1 MPTDRG
7 SRAIGPWQKESLRR
21 DSISCS
27 RKSAGRRSSDRT
39 RISHRGRSWTGYGT
53 ETRRVMARFPAALAE
68 RAASLLVIL
77 TAWEVV
83 AWLAHSRLFPGAVAV
98 LATLVDEAAHGDLLH
113 HLYATLVRVAI
124 AFALAMALGTA
135 IGLAMARSRFVD
147 TLLDSGVVLLLN
159 LPALVIAVLL
169 YVWLGLTEAA
179 AIGAVTLSKLPAV
192 IVTLR
197 EGARTLDRDLAEMA
211 RSFHFGHWRTFRHVT
226 LPQLSSYFLIA
237 SRTGLSLIWK
247 IVLVV
252 ELLGRPDG
260 IGYAIQVFF
269 QLFD

>member
-1 MPTDRG
+1 
-7 SRAIGPWQKESLRR
+7 
-21 DSISCS
+21 
-27 RKSAGRRSSDRT
+27 
-39 RISHRGRSWTGYGT
+39 
-53 ETRRVMARFPAALAE
+53 MARFPAAFAE
-68 RAASLLVIL
+68 RAISLLVIL
-77 TAWEVV
+77 TVWEVA
-83 AWLAHSRLFPGAVAV
+83 AWLAHSRLFPGAGAV

-113 HLYATLVRVAI
+113 HLGATLVRVAI

-135 IGLAMARSRFVD
+135 IGLAMARSRAVD

-179 AIGAVTLSKLPAV
+179 AIGAVTLSKLPTV
-192 IVTLR
+192 VVTLR
-197 EGARTLDRDLAEMA
+197 EGARTLDRDLADMA
-211 RSFHFGHWRTFRHVT
+211 RSFHFGVWRTWRHVT
-226 LPQLSSYFLIA
+226 LPQLSPFFLVA
-237 SRTGLSLIWK
+237 SRTGLALIWK

-269 QLFD
+269 QLFDIRRLIAYALAFVAVVLAVEWGVLQPLERRLARWRR

>member
-1 MPTDRG
+1 
-7 SRAIGPWQKESLRR
+7 
-21 DSISCS
+21 
-27 RKSAGRRSSDRT
+27 
-39 RISHRGRSWTGYGT
+39 
-53 ETRRVMARFPAALAE
+53 MARFPAAFAE

-77 TAWEVV
+77 TAWEVA
-83 AWLAHSRLFPGAVAV
+83 AWLAHSRLFPGAGAV
-98 LATLVDEAAHGDLLH
+98 LATLVDEAARGDLLH
-113 HLYATLVRVAI
+113 HLGATLVRVAI

-135 IGLAMARSRFVD
+135 IGLAMARSRAVD

-179 AIGAVTLSKLPAV
+179 AIGAVTLSKLPTV
-192 IVTLR
+192 VVTLR
-197 EGARTLDRDLAEMA
+197 EGARTLDRDLADMA
-211 RSFHFGHWRTFRHVT
+211 KSFHLGLWRTWRHVI
-226 LPQLSSYFLIA
+226 LPQLYPFFLVA
-237 SRTGLSLIWK
+237 SRTGLALIWK

-269 QLFD
+269 QLFDIRRLIAYALAFVAVVLAVEWGVLQPLERRLARWRR

>member
-1 MPTDRG
+1 
-7 SRAIGPWQKESLRR
+7 
-21 DSISCS
+21 
-27 RKSAGRRSSDRT
+27 
-39 RISHRGRSWTGYGT
+39 
-53 ETRRVMARFPAALAE
+53 MARFPAALAE

-77 TAWEVV
+77 TAWEVA
-83 AWLAHSRLFPGAVAV
+83 AWLAHSRLFPGAGAV
-98 LATLVDEAAHGDLLH
+98 LATLVDEAVHGDLLH
-113 HLYATLVRVAI
+113 HLGVTLARVSI

-135 IGLAMARSRFVD
+135 IGLAMARSRAVD

-179 AIGAVTLSKLPAV
+179 AISAVTLSKLPTV
-192 IVTLR
+192 VVTLR
-197 EGARTLDRDLAEMA
+197 EGARTLDHDLADMA
-211 RSFHFGHWRTFRHVT
+211 RSFHFGVWRTLRHVT
-226 LPQLSSYFLIA
+226 LPQLSPFFLVA
-237 SRTGLSLIWK
+237 SRTGLALIWK

-269 QLFD
+269 QLFDIRRLIAYALAFVAVVLAVEWGVLQPLERRLARWRR